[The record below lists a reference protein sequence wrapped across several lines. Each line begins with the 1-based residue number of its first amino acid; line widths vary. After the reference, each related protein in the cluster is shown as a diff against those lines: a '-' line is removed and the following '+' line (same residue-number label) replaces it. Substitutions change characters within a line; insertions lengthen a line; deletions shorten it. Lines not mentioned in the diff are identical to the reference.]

1 MRKSI
6 IGALM
11 GWVLLGSFNIQA
23 QSFITGRVIAE
34 NTGEPIADASVRLIS
49 PQAGTITNF
58 RGEFRL
64 EVPEGNNTIQISRV
78 GFETFRR
85 EVEIKKN
92 ETKNLGTIELT
103 EAVVALREVH
113 ILSSVAQQR
122 RTPVALNNITTATIQ
137 QQLGDRPF
145 PEIVSMIPGVFA
157 RRTGGGS
164 GDAEINIRGF
174 SQENVALLLNGIPIS
189 SVENGLVY
197 WNNWI
202 GLADATRSIQVQR
215 GLGVSN
221 VALNS
226 VGGTINI
233 ITKATEAE
241 KGGSISF
248 ATTSYGNSKFT
259 LALNTGKLENGVAV
273 SFLGSRTQGSGYVDA
288 TYVDAWAYFLSVSKS
303 WHNRHTLVFTALGA
317 PERHGQRTLK
327 LSGEEINLHGIK
339 FNKDWGSY
347 NGSINNASENYYHKP
362 YLTLNHY
369 WNISERLFLATS
381 AYYSPGSG
389 GGKWSESF
397 GSAPTIFDYRNES
410 GQIDWQTIYHQNA
423 TNTLTDTLANGQV
436 VSGFSRNVQTD
447 FLASHQWAGLL
458 QRLEWK
464 KNDALKFTAGI
475 HLRYFH
481 STLREKVRDLLGG
494 GFFIDDYAYAIDGV
508 AGRNEIKTVGDVV
521 KIDNGAINPSASIF
535 GQAEYNKNDISAFI
549 SGTFTN
555 MWYQRTDDYNYVTD
569 TRSELLLRTGFDT
582 KGGISW
588 QMALQ
593 HQLYFNAGY
602 FSRTPYFKYVFGNF
616 NNVPVTNLEN
626 EKVES
631 AEAGYG
637 YYGDKMTLRANV
649 YYSLWIDK
657 SFLSNEYVQLADNK
671 QTRALV
677 TGLDALHK
685 GIEAE
690 ASFGVSQHLQLGA
703 LASLGNWKWKNN
715 VSAVLFNADNS
726 AVDTVQ
732 VYADNL
738 FVGGAPLV
746 QVGVNAQ
753 LQVLKTFTITA
764 NWIYYAKQYA
774 DFDPTQRTNPN
785 DILQPWMLP
794 DYGLL
799 DMHIN
804 FPFRLASM
812 QAQLG
817 LSGYNLT
824 NACYWTGGKDGTGHG
839 LQSFLGFPGFG
850 RTFSVMMRVEF

>member
-6 IGALM
+6 VGVFLFWAL
-11 GWVLLGSFNIQA
+11 VSCLSTHA
-23 QSFITGRVIAE
+23 QSFITGKVIAK
-34 NTGEPIADASVRLIS
+34 NTGETIAGASIS
-49 PQAGTITNF
+49 LSSLQAGTTTNF
-58 RGEFRL
+58 RGEFRI
-64 EVPEGNNTIQISRV
+64 EVPEGNNKLQISSV
-78 GFETFRR
+78 GFETFHRTID
-85 EVEIKKN
+85 VQKNEIKS
-92 ETKNLGTIELT
+92 LGAIEL
-103 EAVVALREVH
+103 EEGVVALREVR
-113 ILSSVAQQR
+113 IISSVAQQR
-122 RTPVALNNITTATIQ
+122 RTPVALNNISTATIQ

-145 PEIVSMIPGVFA
+145 PEIMTTIPGVFA

-241 KGGSISF
+241 KGGSISL
-248 ATTSYGNSKFT
+248 ATTSYGNSKLT
-259 LALNTGKLENGVAV
+259 LALNTGKLQNGVAV
-273 SFLGSRTQGSGYVDA
+273 SFLGSRTQGPGYVDA

-303 WHNRHTLVFTALGA
+303 WDNRHTLVFTALGA

-327 LSGEEINLHGIK
+327 LSEEEIKLHGTK

-347 NGSINNASENYYHKP
+347 NGITNNASENHYHKP

-369 WNISERLFLATS
+369 WNISDRLFLASS
-381 AYYSPGSG
+381 AYYSPGRG
-389 GGKWSESF
+389 GGKWSESY
-397 GSAPTIFDYRNES
+397 GSAPSVFDYRNES

-423 TNTLTDTLANGQV
+423 TNTLTDTLANGEV
-436 VSGFSRNVQTD
+436 VSGFSQNIQTD

-458 QRLEWK
+458 QRLEWT

-475 HLRYFH
+475 HLRYFQ
-481 STLREKVRDLLGG
+481 STLREKVRDLMGG
-494 GFFIDDYAYAIDGV
+494 DFFIDDYAFAIDGV
-508 AGRNEIKTVGDVV
+508 AGRSQIKTVGDVI

-535 GQAEYNKNDISAFI
+535 GQAEYTKNTISAFV

-555 MWYQRTDDYNYVTD
+555 MWYQRIDNYNYVGD
-569 TRSELLLRTGFDT
+569 SHSELLLRTGFDT

-588 QMALQ
+588 QLAPE
-593 HQLYFNAGY
+593 HQLYFNTGY

-616 NNVPVTNLEN
+616 SNVPIKNLKN
-626 EKVES
+626 EKVAS

-637 YYGDKMTLRANV
+637 YSGNRATLRANA
-649 YYSLWIDK
+649 YYNLWIDK
-657 SFLSNEYVQLADNK
+657 SFLSNEYVQLADNT

-677 TGLDALHK
+677 TGLDALHT

-690 ASFGVSQHLQLGA
+690 ASFGLSQHLQLGA
-703 LASLGNWKWKNN
+703 LASVGNWKWKNN
-715 VSAVLFNADNS
+715 VSAVLFNADNT
-726 AVDTVQ
+726 AVDTVS
-732 VYADNL
+732 VFANDL

-746 QVGVNAQ
+746 QVGLNAQ

-764 NWIYYAKQYA
+764 NWMYYAKQYA
-774 DFDPTQRTNPN
+774 DFDPTRRNNP
-785 DILQPWMLP
+785 DDLFQPWQLP
-794 DYGLL
+794 DYGIL
-799 DMHIN
+799 DAHIN

-812 QAQLG
+812 QALLG
-817 LSGYNLT
+817 ISGYNLT
-824 NACYWTGGKDGTGHG
+824 DARHWTGGEDGTGHD
-839 LQSFLGFPGFG
+839 LQSFRGFPGFG
-850 RTFSVMMRVEF
+850 RTFSVMMRMEF

>member
-1 MRKSI
+1 MRKI
-6 IGALM
+6 IVGAFI
-11 GWVLLGSFNIQA
+11 GWALLTSLGTHA
-23 QSFITGRVIAE
+23 QSFITGRVIAAS
-34 NTGEPIADASVRLIS
+34 TGEPVTDASVSLGFPES
-49 PQAGTITNF
+49 GTITNL

-64 EVPEGNNTIQISRV
+64 QAPEGSSQLQISRI
-78 GFETFRR
+78 GFESLRQA
-85 EVEIKKN
+85 VEIKKN
-92 ETKNLGTIELT
+92 ETKNLGTLELA
-103 EAVVALREVH
+103 ESVVALREVH
-113 ILSSVAQQR
+113 IISSVAQQR
-122 RTPVALNNITTATIQ
+122 HTPVAIDNITATAIQ

-145 PEIVSMIPGVFA
+145 PEIMQTIPGVFA

-164 GDAEINIRGF
+164 GDAAISIRGF

-248 ATTSYGNSKFT
+248 ANTSYGNSKLT

-273 SFLGSRTQGSGYVDA
+273 SFLGSRTQGPGYVDA
-288 TYVDAWAYFLSVSKS
+288 TYVDAWAYFMSVSKS
-303 WHNRHTLVFTALGA
+303 WNNRHTLVFTALGA

-327 LSGEEINLHGIK
+327 LSDQEIKLHGK
-339 FNKDWGSY
+339 KYNKDWGSY
-347 NGSINNASENYYHKP
+347 NGIINNASENYYHKP
-362 YLTLNHY
+362 YITLNHY

-381 AYYSPGSG
+381 AYYSPGYG
-389 GGKWSESF
+389 GGKWSES
-397 GSAPTIFDYRNES
+397 SSYAPSIFDYRNES

-423 TNTLTDTLANGQV
+423 NNTLTDTLANGQV
-436 VSGFSRNVQTD
+436 VSGFSQNIQTD
-447 FLASHQWAGLL
+447 FLASHQWGGLL
-458 QRLEWK
+458 QRLEYTK
-464 KNDALKFTAGI
+464 SDALKLTAGI
-475 HLRYFH
+475 HLRYFQ
-481 STLREKVRDLLGG
+481 STLQEKVRDLLGG
-494 GFFIDDYAYAIDGV
+494 GFFIDDFAYAIDGV
-508 AGRNEIKTVGDVV
+508 AGRSQIKTVGDII

-535 GQAEYNKNDISAFI
+535 GQAEYTKNTINAFI

-555 MWYQRTDDYNYVTD
+555 MWYQRTDNYNYTTD

-588 QMALQ
+588 QLAPR
-593 HQLYFNAGY
+593 HQLYFNTGY

-616 NNVPVTNLEN
+616 SNVPVKNLEN
-626 EKVES
+626 EKVAS
-631 AEAGYG
+631 AEIGYG
-637 YYGDKMTLRANV
+637 YSDNRMTLRANV

-657 SFLSNEYVQLADNK
+657 SFLSNEYVQLANNT

-677 TGLDALHK
+677 TGLDALHT

-703 LASLGNWKWKNN
+703 LASVGNWRWKNN
-715 VSAVLFNADNS
+715 VSAVLFNDNNT
-726 AVDTVQ
+726 AVDTVS
-732 VYADNL
+732 VFANDL

-746 QVGVNAQ
+746 QAGINGR

-764 NWIYYAKQYA
+764 NWMYYAKQYA
-774 DFDPTQRTNPN
+774 DFDPARRN
-785 DILQPWMLP
+785 DPTDLFQPWQLP
-794 DYGLL
+794 DYGIL
-799 DMHIN
+799 DAHIN
-804 FPFRLASM
+804 FPFRLASI

-817 LSGYNLT
+817 ISGYNIT
-824 NACYWTGGKDGTGHG
+824 DARYWVGGEDGTGHD
-839 LQSFLGFPGFG
+839 LQSFRGFPGFG
-850 RTFSVMMRVEF
+850 RTFSVMLRVEF

>member
-6 IGALM
+6 VGVFVCWALM
-11 GWVLLGSFNIQA
+11 SCLNAQA
-23 QSFITGRVIAE
+23 QSFIIGKVIAK
-34 NTGEPIADASVRLIS
+34 NTGETIADASVSLVA
-49 PQAGTITNF
+49 PQAGTTTNF

-64 EVPEGNNTIQISRV
+64 EVPEGNSQLQISRV
-78 GFETFRR
+78 GFETFHQA
-85 EVEIKKN
+85 VEIQKN
-92 ETKNLGTIELT
+92 EIKNLGSIELD
-103 EAVVALREVH
+103 EGVVALREVR
-113 ILSSVAQQR
+113 IISSVEQQR
-122 RTPVALNNITTATIQ
+122 GAPVALNNISTATIQ

-145 PEIVSMIPGVFA
+145 PAIMSTIPGVYA

-164 GDAEINIRGF
+164 GDAAINIRGF

-233 ITKATEAE
+233 LTKATEAE
-241 KGGSISF
+241 KGGAISY
-248 ATTSYGNSKFT
+248 ATTSYGNQKLT
-259 LALNTGKLENGVAV
+259 LALNTGMLKNGVAV
-273 SFLGSRTQGSGYVDA
+273 SFLGSRTHGSGYVDA
-288 TYVDAWAYFLSVSKS
+288 TYVDAWAYFLSVSKT
-303 WHNRHTLVFTALGA
+303 WNNRHTLVFTALGA

-327 LSGEEINLHGIK
+327 LADQEIKLHGIK

-347 NGSINNASENYYHKP
+347 NGIINNASENHYHKP

-381 AYYSPGSG
+381 AYYSPGGG

-397 GSAPTIFDYRNES
+397 GSAPSIFDYRNES

-436 VSGFSRNVQTD
+436 VSGFSQNIQTD
-447 FLASHQWAGLL
+447 FLASHQWGGLL
-458 QRLEWK
+458 QRLEWT

-475 HLRYFH
+475 HLRYFQ
-481 STLREKVRDLLGG
+481 STLQEKVRDLLGG
-494 GFFIDDYAYAIDGV
+494 NFFIDDFAYAIDGV
-508 AGRNEIKTVGDVV
+508 AGRSQIKTVGDVI
-521 KIDNGAINPSASIF
+521 KINNGAINPSASIF
-535 GQAEYNKNDISAFI
+535 GQAEYTKNSVNAFI
-549 SGTFTN
+549 SGTYTN
-555 MWYQRTDDYNYVTD
+555 MWYQRIDEYNYVSD

-588 QMALQ
+588 QVAPR
-593 HQLYFNAGY
+593 HQLYFNTGY

-616 NNVPVTNLEN
+616 SNVPVKNLEN
-626 EKVES
+626 EKVAS
-631 AEAGYG
+631 AEVGYG
-637 YYGDKMTLRANV
+637 YSDGKMTLRANA

-657 SFLSNEYVQLADNK
+657 SFLSNEYVQLADNT

-677 TGLDALHK
+677 TGLDALHT

-703 LASLGNWKWKNN
+703 LASAGNWRWKNN
-715 VSAVLFNADNS
+715 VSAVLFNDNNT
-726 AVDTVQ
+726 AVDTVS
-732 VYADNL
+732 VCADDL

-746 QVGVNAQ
+746 QAGLNAR
-753 LQVLKTFTITA
+753 LQVLKTFTVTA
-764 NWIYYAKQYA
+764 TWMYYAKQYA
-774 DFDPTQRTNPN
+774 DFDPARRN
-785 DILQPWMLP
+785 DPTDLFQPWQLP
-794 DYGLL
+794 DYGIL
-799 DMHIN
+799 DAHIN

-817 LSGYNLT
+817 ISGYNLT
-824 NACYWTGGKDGTGHG
+824 DARYWTGGEDGSGHN
-839 LQSFLGFPGFG
+839 LQSFRGFPGFG